1 MISKSKERITV
12 SLNKTNIAILEY
24 ESSCGNQT
32 KSQFIDS
39 LITDYTNNY
48 SFKRVAEI
56 NIVQKLKELGFDCI
70 SSLKMKID
78 HDKIMVK
85 TTGYYGNNMVSIIAE
100 STFDFKVK
108 ILKSIKRAEM
118 HTLED
123 WIWLGK
129 LVEGTC

>member
-39 LITDYTNNY
+39 LITDYANNY

-56 NIVQKLKELGFDCI
+56 NIVQKLKELGFDSI

-78 HDKIMVK
+78 HDKIMLK
-85 TTGYYGNNMVSIIAE
+85 TTCYYGNKMVSIIAE

-118 HTLED
+118 YTLED
-123 WIWLGK
+123 
-129 LVEGTC
+129 

>member
-39 LITDYTNNY
+39 LITDYANNY
-48 SFKRVAEI
+48 SFKRVSEI

-123 WIWLGK
+123 
-129 LVEGTC
+129 

>member
-1 MISKSKERITV
+1 MISQYKERITV
-12 SLNKTNIAILEY
+12 SLKKTNIAILDY
-24 ESSCGNQT
+24 ESSCNNQT

-39 LITDYTNNY
+39 LITDYANNY
-48 SFKRVAEI
+48 MFKRVAEI

-70 SSLKMKID
+70 ASLKMKID
-78 HDKIMVK
+78 HDKIMIK
-85 TTGYYGNNMVSIIAE
+85 STGYYGNNMVSIIAE

-108 ILKSIKRAEM
+108 ILKSIRRSEIY
-118 HTLED
+118 TLED

>member
-1 MISKSKERITV
+1 MISKHKERITV

-24 ESSCGNQT
+24 ESSCNNKT

-39 LITDYTNNY
+39 LITDYANNY
-48 SFKRVAEI
+48 MFKRVAEI

-70 SSLKMKID
+70 PSLKMKID

-123 WIWLGK
+123 
-129 LVEGTC
+129 

>member
-24 ESSCGNQT
+24 ESSCDNKT

-39 LITDYTNNY
+39 LITDYANNY

-70 SSLKMKID
+70 PSLKMKID

-85 TTGYYGNNMVSIIAE
+85 TTGYYGNKMVSIIAE